1 MRFATDRER
10 KLKMIEYRHISTHAA
25 RETAQSSASLM
36 RVGRIGAH
44 VFKGTAWANR
54 LAEPDAEGLAE
65 NDEI

>member
-1 MRFATDRER
+1 
-10 KLKMIEYRHISTHAA
+10 MIEYRHISTHAA